1 MNWQKLLNLK
11 DYAEV
16 KRSLTLQDD
25 ATAIAKK
32 LQKLLINNSDLPE
45 GMRKELEEIAVDVA
59 NISKT
64 SGVEDLFVAYR
75 ELQGSMSHLVDY
87 VILAAGNIKY
97 YNNREDLSAQ
107 SKKQIFD
114 NASESLLQN
123 IYSPNH
129 LRSVMHDI
137 GMSDEKRKKI
147 LTDVVGEWGDIVV
160 RILPSRSASFNV
172 CLGAEVQ
179 DKKGLYLFTD
189 HDGNFEKIFIQK
201 DEHYLE
207 LSIKK
212 WTMIRSGCAEQ
223 TISDTWYIREG
234 IIGAVPRIN
243 GFDFSLL
250 TDVVNDPFNL
260 TEQDAALI
268 ELAFPDLRWDTSLF
282 DDFRGVVQELR
293 HG

>member
-87 VILAAGNIKY
+87 VIFTAGNIKF

-107 SKKQIFD
+107 LKKQIFD

-129 LRSVMHDI
+129 LRSVM
-137 GMSDEKRKKI
+137 
-147 LTDVVGEWGDIVV
+147 
-160 RILPSRSASFNV
+160 
-172 CLGAEVQ
+172 
-179 DKKGLYLFTD
+179 
-189 HDGNFEKIFIQK
+189 
-201 DEHYLE
+201 
-207 LSIKK
+207 
-212 WTMIRSGCAEQ
+212 
-223 TISDTWYIREG
+223 
-234 IIGAVPRIN
+234 
-243 GFDFSLL
+243 
-250 TDVVNDPFNL
+250 
-260 TEQDAALI
+260 
-268 ELAFPDLRWDTSLF
+268 LRPPL
-282 DDFRGVVQELR
+282 
-293 HG
+293 